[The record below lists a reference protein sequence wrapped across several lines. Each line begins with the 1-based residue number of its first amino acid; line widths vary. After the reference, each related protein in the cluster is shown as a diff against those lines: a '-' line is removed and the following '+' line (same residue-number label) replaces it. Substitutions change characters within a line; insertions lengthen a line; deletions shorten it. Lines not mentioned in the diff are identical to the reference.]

1 MGSILGWGRS
11 QGGGNG
17 NPSQYSCL
25 ENLMDSWWTTAH
37 GITKNRTWPS
47 AHRSVNQADI
57 HLMESLDLRELW
69 VFWLVGWHDPTCLS
83 VVVFLCIQSK
93 TFLSLEETLSRD
105 LLWLPPGKFE
115 RFNCPN
121 LQRGSWNEINIVT
134 LKKQKEHLLWVWCVN
149 CISPLWT
156 VMGYCEVPADELQPE
171 IWLWV
176 HRPVPLEPGAWV
188 SHTLYVIPSSCTA
201 CNTVFTA

>member
-11 QGGGNG
+11 HGGGNG

-25 ENLMDSWWTTAH
+25 ENLMDSWWTTAL
-37 GITKNRTWPS
+37 GITKSWTWPS

-69 VFWLVGWHDPTCLS
+69 VFWVVGWHDPTCLS
-83 VVVFLCIQSK
+83 VAVFSCIQSK
-93 TFLSLEETLSRD
+93 TLLSLEETLSRD

-121 LQRGSWNEINIVT
+121 LQRGSIPGSFPAGWPRRT
-134 LKKQKEHLLWVWCVN
+134 LPTYSLAPYA
-149 CISPLWT
+149 SAPL
-156 VMGYCEVPADELQPE
+156 ARAAL
-171 IWLWV
+171 
-176 HRPVPLEPGAWV
+176 
-188 SHTLYVIPSSCTA
+188 HTLPRLFRFPDMALLGISNWVALSNYDCWIWSS
-201 CNTVFTA
+201 NLYNDLH